1 MLQGES
7 RIRSTA
13 CSCGRDEGPLEVLDD
28 VALYRYIWTAG
39 DARTVAAASTLVALG
54 QELLKDRQYRDVEQL
69 AVRHG
74 AVHLTGRRA
83 GAVVIVGGAAGV
95 RAGELVV
102 VYRSDV
108 RRALDVLETAGLLA
122 QLRLDRDVPTF
133 A

>member
-39 DARTVAAASTLVALG
+39 DARAVTAAGALMALG

-74 AVHLTGRRA
+74 AVHLTARGA
-83 GAVVIVGGAAGV
+83 GAIVVVGGAA
-95 RAGELVV
+95 RIRTGELVV
-102 VYRSDV
+102 VYRRDV
-108 RRALDVLETAGLLA
+108 RRALDVLEAAGLLA
-122 QLRLDRDVPTF
+122 QLRLDRDMPTF